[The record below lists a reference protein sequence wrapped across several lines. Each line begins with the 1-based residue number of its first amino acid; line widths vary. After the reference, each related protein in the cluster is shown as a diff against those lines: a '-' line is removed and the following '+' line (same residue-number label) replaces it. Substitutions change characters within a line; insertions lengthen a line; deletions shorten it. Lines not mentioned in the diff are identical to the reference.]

1 MHHVDTESFFVI
13 VLVAA
18 LAAVTVTVV
27 PGRLVAPVV
36 VLELALGI
44 LVGPHVLDI
53 AASDG
58 FIDFF
63 ARLGLG
69 MLFFFAGYEI
79 DFHRIKGRPLRLGAF
94 GWLLSA
100 AIAFGLCAIA
110 IAIGQI
116 ESSLYIGTALATTAM
131 GTLIPILRDE
141 GELGTRFSTYL
152 LAAGAAG
159 AFAPTVMLT
168 LFISTD
174 HPLHEALLLIA
185 FVALASFVAVATVG
199 LGWRGW
205 PAMQRTLESSSQLAV
220 RLTVVLVFGL
230 VLLASDIRLDVVVG
244 GFVAGLITRAFL
256 HGHEER
262 VFESK
267 LTAVGFGFFVPFFFV
282 VSGIELDLGALGTPR
297 ALLNMA
303 LFLAGF
309 LIVRGVPALLLYAG
323 VFKLRDRFALALY
336 SATELPLVVAI
347 TTIAIADGH
356 METATGSSLVAA
368 GMLSTLIFPLAAAGL
383 RSRPRPTGA

>member
-36 VLELALGI
+36 VLELAMGI

-323 VFKLRDRFALALY
+323 VFELRDRFALALY

>member
-1 MHHVDTESFFVI
+1 
-13 VLVAA
+13 
-18 LAAVTVTVV
+18 
-27 PGRLVAPVV
+27 
-36 VLELALGI
+36 
-44 LVGPHVLDI
+44 
-53 AASDG
+53 
-58 FIDFF
+58 
-63 ARLGLG
+63 

-323 VFKLRDRFALALY
+323 VFELRDRFALALY